1 MSQINNWQC
10 VRGAWNDAVSAVAA
24 KPVLAIAVAAILLG
38 YCRAQ
43 YIISQYL
50 IEGAGV
56 YAHFS
61 QFSRILN
68 SIVLAVVACVWVFVM
83 RYTVSSKSEARL
95 RSVFN
100 RGLWGFIKLSMV
112 VGFGILLI
120 SDIVA
125 VVITFGIVRYGSG
138 WSRAQIIS
146 ASCVLIVLIS
156 LVLFYLMTRVS
167 LLYCQTALERK
178 ILWRAGWN
186 DTSGHVGSILVTHFI
201 AGLPNLCVMFIGYA
215 GAWMLVKKGFD
226 GATYLRLATE
236 TLTMLV
242 GTYVGAA
249 CSGWLYRRYAN
260 ELLISSEPGGTMRDE
275 GDFVRREPE

>member
-1 MSQINNWQC
+1 M
-10 VRGAWNDAVSAVAA
+10 SAVAA

-38 YCRAQ
+38 YYRAQ

-50 IEGAGV
+50 IGGAGV

-95 RSVFN
+95 RSIFN
-100 RGLWGFIKLSMV
+100 RGLWGFIKLSVV

-120 SDIVA
+120 SGIVA
-125 VVITFGIVRYGSG
+125 VLITFGIVRYGSG

-146 ASCVLIVLIS
+146 ASCVLIVLIL
-156 LVLFYLMTRVS
+156 LVLFYLMARVS
-167 LLYCQTALERK
+167 LLYCQAALERK
-178 ILWRAGWN
+178 MLWRAGWH
-186 DTSGHVGSILVTHFI
+186 DTSGHVGSILITHFI
-201 AGLPNLCVMFIGYA
+201 AGLPNLCLMFVGYV
-215 GAWMLVKKGFD
+215 GAWMLAKRGFV
-226 GATYLRLATE
+226 GVTYLRLAIE
-236 TLTMLV
+236 TLTMFV

-260 ELLISSEPGGTMRDE
+260 ELLISSGSGGVTRTD